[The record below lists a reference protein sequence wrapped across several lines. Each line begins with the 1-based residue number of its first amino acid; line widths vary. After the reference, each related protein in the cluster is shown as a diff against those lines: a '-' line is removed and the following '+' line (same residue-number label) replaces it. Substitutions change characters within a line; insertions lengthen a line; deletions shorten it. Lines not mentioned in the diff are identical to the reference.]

1 MTVRSLDINHDFTF
15 GTGVQNYL
23 TTQEEIIQNI
33 ETRLLSFVN
42 DCYFD
47 MGAGIDWRR
56 LLGRKN
62 TEDEIVLSCR
72 SVILATENV
81 VQVNSIS
88 ASVSNRQIIIEYNID
103 TIYSTQFQ
111 QSLNITG

>member
-1 MTVRSLDINHDFTF
+1 MSVRALDINHDFTF
-15 GTGVQNYL
+15 GKGIQDYL
-23 TTQEEIIQNI
+23 INQFEIIQNI

-47 MGAGIDWRR
+47 MEAGIDWRR

-72 SVILATENV
+72 SVILETDDV
-81 VQVNSIS
+81 VKVNDIS
-88 ASVSNRQIIIEYNID
+88 ASVANRQIIIQYNID

-111 QSLNITG
+111 QTLNITG